1 MHAAVLVLLAGHE
14 GLNLR
19 LRHLLSC
26 RPKGI
31 RVKITLSVSH
41 AASAKQTIYCPS
53 IFGEGD
59 LRPTQGG
66 QHNAQLSA
74 HDRAISL
81 LVKDAEAFNVVVDG
95 ALGKGV
101 DLLQHGQERVKVE
114 PLVGHIC
121 GVTNT
126 RLLQGA
132 RLRSKVNRADA
143 RRHWQSLTIGGG
155 VAQNLRNVLV
165 GGVLAQSAHD
175 VGHLVVGHLIVTDSV
190 KETKRLLEVWS
201 GRKNEEKSI

>member
-1 MHAAVLVLLAGHE
+1 MSSLTLIMHAAVLVLLAGHE
-14 GLNLR
+14 GLDLR
-19 LRHLLSC
+19 LGHLLSC

-74 HDRAISL
+74 HDCAISL

-95 ALGKGV
+95 ALGEGV
-101 DLLQHGQERVKVE
+101 DLLQHGHESVKVE

-121 GVTNT
+121 RARST
-126 RLLQGA
+126 RLLKGASAA
-132 RLRSKVNRADA
+132 RLRSKVNHADG
-143 RRHWQSLTIGGG
+143 RRHWQPVRVLPSALGLPRIFVTSL
-155 VAQNLRNVLV
+155 LV
-165 GGVLAQSAHD
+165 GFWPRARMMSATW
-175 VGHLVVGHLIVTDSV
+175 LKAT
-190 KETKRLLEVWS
+190 
-201 GRKNEEKSI
+201 